1 MKKKR
6 TVLLMERAKQNTTVG
21 GLRWKAPKV
30 FLILTLAM
38 GVGLSGAALAKEPSK
53 EEMRADVRKMAKE
66 TLAKLY
72 KVQPNAK
79 KAVEKS
85 SGYAVFSNFGLKIFF
100 FGSGKGKGVVVNNKT
115 KKETFMKMIEGQ
127 VGLGL
132 GAKKFKQVWVFNS
145 QKALSDFVNSG
156 WEFGG
161 QGTAAAKSGE
171 EGGDLAGAISV
182 DEDIILY
189 QLTEEGLA
197 LELTAKGTK
206 YYKDDKLN

>member
-6 TVLLMERAKQNTTVG
+6 TALLMERAGQKPTVG

-53 EEMRADVRKMAKE
+53 EEMRADVRKMVKE

-85 SGYAVFSNFGLKIFF
+85 AGYAVFSNFGLKIFF

-145 QKALSDFVNSG
+145 EKALSDFVNSG

-171 EGGDLAGAISV
+171 KGGDLAGAIAV
-182 DEDIILY
+182 DEDILLY